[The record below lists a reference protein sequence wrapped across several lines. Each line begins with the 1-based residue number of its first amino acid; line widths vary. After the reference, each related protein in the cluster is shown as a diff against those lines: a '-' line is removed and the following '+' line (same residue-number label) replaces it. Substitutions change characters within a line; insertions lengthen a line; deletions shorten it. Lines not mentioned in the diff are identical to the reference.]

1 MNFFKDTVQILKGT
15 TWPSKKQGW
24 TDFISVLQYSA
35 FFVVIVYLFDLL
47 LSKGLSEILKNF

>member
-1 MNFFKDTVQILKGT
+1 MNFLKDTTQILKGT

-35 FFVVIVYLFDLL
+35 FFVILIYLFDLL
-47 LSKGLSEILKNF
+47 LSKGLLGILNLF

>member
-47 LSKGLSEILKNF
+47 LSKGVSEILNNF